1 MTNTLYYITI
11 PYACFGI
18 EVNINS
24 IVVNTAP
31 IAEWMVGKHI
41 NEVKSWIGKKGGK
54 IEKVQ

>member
-31 IAEWMVGKHI
+31 IAKWMVGKHI
-41 NEVKSWIGKKGGK
+41 NEVKSWIDKKGGK
-54 IEKVQ
+54 IEKV